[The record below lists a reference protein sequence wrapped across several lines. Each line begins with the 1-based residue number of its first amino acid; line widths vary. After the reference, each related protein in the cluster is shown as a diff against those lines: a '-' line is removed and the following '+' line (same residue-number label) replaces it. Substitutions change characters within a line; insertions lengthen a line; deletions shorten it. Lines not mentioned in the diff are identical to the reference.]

1 MNDSSSASVPYCCG
15 GSHVLNKNARM
26 RICQD
31 ICTCF
36 YFIFVLPQQD
46 GTRVLYFE
54 RNKTFSIPATNE
66 QSDFGFLRNKFLTAF
81 GFRPMQ
87 DHTSFDEEFGE
98 FFDTEDDAVFANKTK
113 RRSTPRS
120 SR

>member
-1 MNDSSSASVPYCCG
+1 MFLIRTRACVFARTFARVFILVFAAATWWY
-15 GSHVLNKNARM
+15 SHTLKEIR
-26 RICQD
+26 R
-31 ICTCF
+31 F
-36 YFIFVLPQQD
+36 PFPPQ
-46 GTRVLYFE
+46 
-54 RNKTFSIPATNE
+54 RNNRTS
-66 QSDFGFLRNKFLTAF
+66 RNKFLIAF

-98 FFDTEDDAVFANKTK
+98 FFDTEDDAVFADKIK